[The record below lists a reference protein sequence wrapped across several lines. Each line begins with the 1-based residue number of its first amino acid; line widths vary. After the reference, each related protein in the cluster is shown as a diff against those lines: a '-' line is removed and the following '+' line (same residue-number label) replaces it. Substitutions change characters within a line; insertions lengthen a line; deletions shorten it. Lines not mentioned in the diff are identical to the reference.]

1 MASSTTAWA
10 RTAEPLIWL
19 GGAGHEIR
27 RDSSYW
33 FDCARRPEPSHL
45 VLQLTLRG
53 AGYYRRGRTG
63 TLLTPGMAF
72 LDVIPGPFQY
82 GYPPEGR
89 EPYEL
94 VFVGFRGSAVD
105 GWRRRI
111 ARSFGN
117 VVNVG
122 LEGRTAS
129 QMLALARGGRDNI
142 DRYLMSAKLYQL
154 LMTLLSELSHHRAAD
169 TRMNRALERIAAGA
183 PDPAF
188 TMNALAEEMG
198 CSREHFSRRFRAATG
213 VGPRDYLIQHRL
225 RLAGRMLREG
235 DQKLE
240 TIARVCGLGSANYF
254 CRLFRRRVG
263 VTPAQFRAQPWLA
276 GP

>member
-10 RTAEPLIWL
+10 RTGEPLIWP
-19 GGAGHEIR
+19 GGAGHEVR

-33 FDCARRPEPSHL
+33 FDCARRTEPPHL
-45 VLQLTLRG
+45 VLQLTLCG
-53 AGYYRRGRTG
+53 AGYYRRGRAG

-89 EPYEL
+89 GPYEL
-94 VFVGFRGSAVD
+94 VFVGFSGAAAD
-105 GWRRRI
+105 AWHRRI
-111 ARSFGN
+111 VRSFGHVLN
-117 VVNVG
+117 LG
-122 LEGRTAS
+122 LEGQTAS
-129 QMLALARGGRDNI
+129 LMLALARGRRENA

-154 LMTLLSELSHHRAAD
+154 LMTLLSELGHRRAAD
-169 TRMNRALERIAAGA
+169 TRMDRALHRIAAGA

-188 TMNALAEEMG
+188 TISALAEEMD

-213 VGPRDYLIQHRL
+213 VGPHDYLTQHRL

-235 DQKLE
+235 NEKLE
-240 TIARVCGLGSANYF
+240 TIARASGLGSANYF